1 MELLKSNVVT
11 AFENT
16 ATYFYFPKSTESG
29 LDADDSFVVCHI
41 HAVNVYIHEYRY
53 LRKVNKKIS
62 SLKEETYMGLT
73 SDKNAIY
80 IFDIADVENSE
91 KFSVLIVFWF
101 QCWLT
106 RY

>member
-16 ATYFYFPKSTESG
+16 ATYFYFPESTEGG

-53 LRKVNKKIS
+53 LRNVNKKDLLIERRD
-62 SLKEETYMGLT
+62 LYG
-73 SDKNAIY
+73 A
-80 IFDIADVENSE
+80 DI
-91 KFSVLIVFWF
+91 
-101 QCWLT
+101 
-106 RY
+106 R